1 MPGEA
6 RLFASSAGSVVRGY
20 LKFRVNIPP
29 RWIRNARRSRKRIEP
44 EVAEGFRSLKR
55 LRIGRPRARVAIRNA
70 QSELRLILD
79 RWETAYR
86 KENFY
91 RPSPVRPELPNQQ
104 RPQATRSCLGSRDAS
119 LIASS
124 AAALRMLALFR
135 HHPRRWRRNRNI
147 QFVDRP
153 ER

>member
-1 MPGEA
+1 MPREA
-6 RLFASSAGSVVRGY
+6 RLFTSSAGSVVRGY
-20 LKFRVNIPP
+20 LKFRANIPP

-44 EVAEGFRSLKR
+44 EIAEGFRSLKR

-91 RPSPVRPELPNQQ
+91 RASPVRPELPNQR
-104 RPQATRSCLGSRDAS
+104 RPQATRSCLGSLDAS
-119 LIASS
+119 LIALVRCGFTDARPAPLAPPAV
-124 AAALRMLALFR
+124 AA
-135 HHPRRWRRNRNI
+135 
-147 QFVDRP
+147 
-153 ER
+153 ES